1 MSNITLLNFKLTKNP
16 IRNLNKK
23 MTAKKTANVKWLV
36 KTLPYDGIFV
46 FGKKRGYL
54 YIKWQN

>member
-1 MSNITLLNFKLTKNP
+1 
-16 IRNLNKK
+16 